1 MKKILLSMCIVL
13 CLPIMCVAKER
24 LVLIGDAS
32 LAPHSIANPDVR
44 GWGEKLSALFTG
56 KVEVVNF
63 AQAGES
69 THTLIDSRLKKI
81 IDQCHPGDFVVLQLG
96 QNDLRDE
103 YGKMYYPAADMA
115 KHLVEV
121 VAQLQKRRV
130 KVILCTPVVQPYYKD
145 GQVIERMGVYADV
158 IRRVAKAKETY
169 LIDMEQLTMD
179 WISTIGEQNASLFFK
194 NISADTQRREY
205 LLTEAGAT
213 EVSRMFVEEV
223 LAQKIKKL
231 KKHVM
236 LSIEQK

>member
-13 CLPIMCVAKER
+13 CLPVMCVAKER

-158 IRRVAKAKETY
+158 IRRVAKVKDTY
-169 LIDMEQLTMD
+169 LIDIEKLTMD
-179 WISTIGEQNASLFFK
+179 WINSIGEQNASLFFK
-194 NISADTQRREY
+194 NISTDTQRREY

-223 LAQKIKKL
+223 LAQKIKML

>member
-1 MKKILLSMCIVL
+1 MKKILLTMCIAL
-13 CLPIMCVAKER
+13 CLPVMCMAKER

-44 GWGEKLSALFTG
+44 GWGEKLSALFTD
-56 KVEVVNF
+56 KVEVLNF

-69 THTLIDSRLKKI
+69 THTMVDGRLKKI
-81 IDQCHPGDFVVLQLG
+81 LDQCQSGDFVVLQLG

-115 KHLVEV
+115 TQLADI
-121 VAQLQKRRV
+121 VAQLQKKRV
-130 KVILCTPVVQPYYKD
+130 KVILCTPVVQPYYME

-158 IRRVAKAKETY
+158 IRRVAKAKQTY

-213 EVSRMFVEEV
+213 EVSRLFVEEV
-223 LAQKIKKL
+223 LEQKIKKL
-231 KKHVM
+231 KKHVV
-236 LSIEQK
+236 LFIEQ

>member
-1 MKKILLSMCIVL
+1 MKKILLTMCIAL
-13 CLPIMCVAKER
+13 CLPMMCMAKER

-44 GWGEKLSALFTG
+44 GWGEKLSALFTD
-56 KVEVVNF
+56 KVEVLNF

-69 THTLIDSRLKKI
+69 THTLVDGRLKKI
-81 IDQCHPGDFVVLQLG
+81 ISQCHSGDFVVLQLG

-115 KHLVEV
+115 TQLADI
-121 VAQLQKRRV
+121 VAQLQKKRV
-130 KVILCTPVVQPYYKD
+130 KVILCTPVVQPYYME

-158 IRRVAKAKETY
+158 IRRVAKAKQTY

-213 EVSRMFVEEV
+213 EVSRLFVEEV
-223 LAQKIKKL
+223 LEQKIKKL
-231 KKHVM
+231 KKHVV
-236 LSIEQK
+236 LFIEQK

>member
-1 MKKILLSMCIVL
+1 MKKILLTMCIAL
-13 CLPIMCVAKER
+13 CVPVMCLAKER

-44 GWGEKLSALFTG
+44 GWGEKLSALFTD
-56 KVEVVNF
+56 KVEVLNF

-69 THTLIDSRLKKI
+69 THTLIDGRLKKI
-81 IDQCHPGDFVVLQLG
+81 LDQCRTGDFVVLQVG

-115 KHLVEV
+115 TQLADIVES
-121 VAQLQKRRV
+121 LQKRSV
-130 KVILCTPVVQPYYKD
+130 KVILCTPVVQPYYMD

-158 IRRVAKAKETY
+158 IRRVAKAKQTH

-194 NISADTQRREY
+194 NISTDTQRREY

-213 EVSRMFVEEV
+213 EVSRLFVEEV
-223 LAQKIKKL
+223 LEQKIKKL
-231 KKHVM
+231 KKHVV
-236 LSIEQK
+236 LSIEQQ

>member
-1 MKKILLSMCIVL
+1 MKKILLTMCIAL
-13 CLPIMCVAKER
+13 CLPVMCMAKER

-44 GWGEKLSALFTG
+44 GWGEKLSALFTD
-56 KVEVVNF
+56 KVEVLNF

-69 THTLIDSRLKKI
+69 THTLVDGRLKKI
-81 IDQCHPGDFVVLQLG
+81 INQCHSGDFVVLQLG

-115 KHLVEV
+115 TQLADI
-121 VAQLQKRRV
+121 VAQLQKKRV
-130 KVILCTPVVQPYYKD
+130 KVILCTPVVQPYYME

-158 IRRVAKAKETY
+158 IRRVAKAKQTY

-213 EVSRMFVEEV
+213 EVSRLFVEEV
-223 LAQKIKKL
+223 LEQKIKKL
-231 KKHVM
+231 KKHVV
-236 LSIEQK
+236 LSIEQQ

>member
-1 MKKILLSMCIVL
+1 M
-13 CLPIMCVAKER
+13 
-24 LVLIGDAS
+24 LIGDAS

-44 GWGEKLSALFTG
+44 GWGEKLSALFTD
-56 KVEVVNF
+56 KVEVLNF

-69 THTLIDSRLKKI
+69 THTLVDGRLKKI
-81 IDQCHPGDFVVLQLG
+81 INQCHSGDFVVLQLG

-115 KHLVEV
+115 TQLADI
-121 VAQLQKRRV
+121 VAQLQKKRV
-130 KVILCTPVVQPYYKD
+130 KVILCTPVVQPYYME

-158 IRRVAKAKETY
+158 IRRVAKAKQTY

-179 WISTIGEQNASLFFK
+179 WISTISEQNASLFFK

-213 EVSRMFVEEV
+213 EVSRLFVEEV
-223 LAQKIKKL
+223 LEQKIKKL
-231 KKHVM
+231 KKHVV
-236 LSIEQK
+236 LSIEQQ

>member
-1 MKKILLSMCIVL
+1 MKKILLTMCIAL
-13 CLPIMCVAKER
+13 CLPVMCMAKER

-44 GWGEKLSALFTG
+44 GWGEKLSALFTD
-56 KVEVVNF
+56 KVEVLNF

-69 THTLIDSRLKKI
+69 THTLVDGRLKKI
-81 IDQCHPGDFVVLQLG
+81 INQCHSGDFVVLQLG

-115 KHLVEV
+115 TQLADV
-121 VAQLQKRRV
+121 VAQLQKKRV
-130 KVILCTPVVQPYYKD
+130 KVILCTPVVQPYYME

-158 IRRVAKAKETY
+158 IRRVAKAKQTY

-213 EVSRMFVEEV
+213 EVSRLFVEEV
-223 LAQKIKKL
+223 LEQKIKKL
-231 KKHVM
+231 KKHVV
-236 LSIEQK
+236 LSIEQQ

>member
-1 MKKILLSMCIVL
+1 MKKILLTMCIAL
-13 CLPIMCVAKER
+13 CLPVMCMAKER

-44 GWGEKLSALFTG
+44 GWGEKLSALFTD
-56 KVEVVNF
+56 KVEVLNF

-69 THTLIDSRLKKI
+69 THTLVDGRLKKI
-81 IDQCHPGDFVVLQLG
+81 LDQCQSGDFVVLQLG

-115 KHLVEV
+115 TQLADI
-121 VAQLQKRRV
+121 VAQLQKKRV
-130 KVILCTPVVQPYYKD
+130 KVILCTPVVQPYYME

-158 IRRVAKAKETY
+158 IRRVAKAKQTY

-213 EVSRMFVEEV
+213 EVSRLFVEEV
-223 LAQKIKKL
+223 LEQKIKKL
-231 KKHVM
+231 KKHVV
-236 LSIEQK
+236 LSIEQQ

>member
-1 MKKILLSMCIVL
+1 MKKILLTMCIAL
-13 CLPIMCVAKER
+13 CLPVMCMAKER

-44 GWGEKLSALFTG
+44 GWGEKLSALFTD
-56 KVEVVNF
+56 KVEVLNF

-69 THTLIDSRLKKI
+69 THTLVDGRLKKI
-81 IDQCHPGDFVVLQLG
+81 INQCHSGDFVVLQLG

-115 KHLVEV
+115 TQLADI
-121 VAQLQKRRV
+121 VAQLQKKRV
-130 KVILCTPVVQPYYKD
+130 KVILCTPVVQPYYMD

-158 IRRVAKAKETY
+158 IRRVAKAKQTY
-169 LIDMEQLTMD
+169 LIDMEQLTKD

-213 EVSRMFVEEV
+213 EVSRLFVEEV
-223 LAQKIKKL
+223 LEQKIKKL
-231 KKHVM
+231 KKHVV
-236 LSIEQK
+236 LSIEQQ

>member
-1 MKKILLSMCIVL
+1 MKKILLTMCIAL
-13 CLPIMCVAKER
+13 CLPVMCMAKER

-44 GWGEKLSALFTG
+44 GWGEKLSALFTD
-56 KVEVVNF
+56 KVEVLNF

-69 THTLIDSRLKKI
+69 THTLVDGRLKKI
-81 IDQCHPGDFVVLQLG
+81 INQCHSGDFVVLQLG

-115 KHLVEV
+115 TQLADIVT
-121 VAQLQKRRV
+121 QLQKKRV
-130 KVILCTPVVQPYYKD
+130 KVILCTPVVQPYYME

-158 IRRVAKAKETY
+158 IRRVAKAKQTY

-213 EVSRMFVEEV
+213 EVSRLFVEEV
-223 LAQKIKKL
+223 LEQKIKKL
-231 KKHVM
+231 KKHVV
-236 LSIEQK
+236 LSIEQQ

>member
-1 MKKILLSMCIVL
+1 MKKILLTMCIAL
-13 CLPIMCVAKER
+13 CLPVMCMAKER

-44 GWGEKLSALFTG
+44 GWGEKLSALFTD
-56 KVEVVNF
+56 KVEVLNF

-69 THTLIDSRLKKI
+69 THTLVDGRLKKI
-81 IDQCHPGDFVVLQLG
+81 INQCHSGDFVVLQLG

-115 KHLVEV
+115 TQLADI
-121 VAQLQKRRV
+121 VAQLQKKRV
-130 KVILCTPVVQPYYKD
+130 KVILCTPVVQPYYME

-158 IRRVAKAKETY
+158 IRRVAKAKQTY

-194 NISADTQRREY
+194 HISADTQRREY

-213 EVSRMFVEEV
+213 EVSRLFVEEV
-223 LAQKIKKL
+223 LEQKIKKL
-231 KKHVM
+231 KKHVV
-236 LSIEQK
+236 LPIEQQ

>member
-1 MKKILLSMCIVL
+1 MKKILLTMCIAL
-13 CLPIMCVAKER
+13 CLPVMCMAKER

-44 GWGEKLSALFTG
+44 GWGEKLSALFTD
-56 KVEVVNF
+56 KVEVLNF

-69 THTLIDSRLKKI
+69 THTLVDGRLKKI
-81 IDQCHPGDFVVLQLG
+81 INQCHSGDFVVLQLG

-115 KHLVEV
+115 TQLADI
-121 VAQLQKRRV
+121 VAQLQKKRV
-130 KVILCTPVVQPYYKD
+130 KVILCTPVVQPYYMD

-158 IRRVAKAKETY
+158 IRRVAKAKQTY

-179 WISTIGEQNASLFFK
+179 WISTISEQNASLFFK

-213 EVSRMFVEEV
+213 EVSRLFVEEV
-223 LAQKIKKL
+223 LEQKIKKL
-231 KKHVM
+231 KKHVV
-236 LSIEQK
+236 LSIEQQ

>member
-1 MKKILLSMCIVL
+1 MKKILLTMCIAL
-13 CLPIMCVAKER
+13 CLPVRCMAKER

-44 GWGEKLSALFTG
+44 GWGEKLSALFTD
-56 KVEVVNF
+56 KVEVLNF

-69 THTLIDSRLKKI
+69 THTLVDGRLKKI
-81 IDQCHPGDFVVLQLG
+81 INQCHSGDFVVLQLG

-115 KHLVEV
+115 TQLADI
-121 VAQLQKRRV
+121 VAQLQKKRV
-130 KVILCTPVVQPYYKD
+130 KVILCTPVVQPYYME

-158 IRRVAKAKETY
+158 IRRVAKAKQTY

-194 NISADTQRREY
+194 HISADTQRREY

-213 EVSRMFVEEV
+213 EVSRLFVEEV
-223 LAQKIKKL
+223 LEQKIKKL
-231 KKHVM
+231 KKHVV
-236 LSIEQK
+236 LSIEQQ

>member
-1 MKKILLSMCIVL
+1 MKKILLTMCIAL
-13 CLPIMCVAKER
+13 CLPMMCMAKER

-44 GWGEKLSALFTG
+44 GWGEKLSALFTD
-56 KVEVVNF
+56 KVEVLNF

-69 THTLIDSRLKKI
+69 THTLVDGRLKKI
-81 IDQCHPGDFVVLQLG
+81 INQCHSGDFVVLQLG

-115 KHLVEV
+115 TQLADI
-121 VAQLQKRRV
+121 VAQLQKKRV
-130 KVILCTPVVQPYYKD
+130 KVILCTPVVQPYYME

-158 IRRVAKAKETY
+158 IRRVAKAKGTY

-194 NISADTQRREY
+194 NISTDTQRREY

-213 EVSRMFVEEV
+213 EVSRLFVEEV
-223 LAQKIKKL
+223 LEQKIKKL
-231 KKHVM
+231 KKHVV
-236 LSIEQK
+236 LSIEQQ

>member
-1 MKKILLSMCIVL
+1 MKKILLTMCIAL
-13 CLPIMCVAKER
+13 CLPVMCMAKER

-44 GWGEKLSALFTG
+44 GWGEKLSALFTD
-56 KVEVVNF
+56 KVEVLNF

-69 THTLIDSRLKKI
+69 THTLVDGRLKKI
-81 IDQCHPGDFVVLQLG
+81 INQCHSGDFVVLQLG

-115 KHLVEV
+115 TQLADI
-121 VAQLQKRRV
+121 VAQLQKKRV
-130 KVILCTPVVQPYYKD
+130 KVILCTPVVQPYYMD

-158 IRRVAKAKETY
+158 IRRVAKAKGAY
-169 LIDMEQLTMD
+169 LVDLEKLTMD

-213 EVSRMFVEEV
+213 EVSRLFVEDV
-223 LAQKIKKL
+223 LEQKIKKL
-231 KKHVM
+231 KKHVV
-236 LSIEQK
+236 LSIEQQ

>member
-1 MKKILLSMCIVL
+1 MKKILLTMCIAL
-13 CLPIMCVAKER
+13 CLPVMCMAKER

-44 GWGEKLSALFTG
+44 GWGEKLSALFTD
-56 KVEVVNF
+56 KVEVLNF

-69 THTLIDSRLKKI
+69 THTLVDGRLKKI
-81 IDQCHPGDFVVLQLG
+81 INQCHSGDFVVLQLG

-115 KHLVEV
+115 TQLADI
-121 VAQLQKRRV
+121 VAQLQKKRV
-130 KVILCTPVVQPYYKD
+130 KVILCTPVVQPYYME

-169 LIDMEQLTMD
+169 LIDMEQLTKD
-179 WISTIGEQNASLFFK
+179 WISNISEQNASLFFK

-213 EVSRMFVEEV
+213 EVSRLFVEEV
-223 LAQKIKKL
+223 LEQKIKKL
-231 KKHVM
+231 KKHVV
-236 LSIEQK
+236 LFIEQQ

>member
-1 MKKILLSMCIVL
+1 MKKILLTMCIAL
-13 CLPIMCVAKER
+13 CLPVMCMAKER

-44 GWGEKLSALFTG
+44 GWGEKLSALFTD
-56 KVEVVNF
+56 KVEVLNF

-69 THTLIDSRLKKI
+69 THTLVDGRLKKI
-81 IDQCHPGDFVVLQLG
+81 LDQCQSGDFVVLQLG

-115 KHLVEV
+115 TQLADI
-121 VAQLQKRRV
+121 VAQLQKKRV
-130 KVILCTPVVQPYYKD
+130 KVILCTPVVQPYYMD

-158 IRRVAKAKETY
+158 IRRVAKAKQTY

-194 NISADTQRREY
+194 NISTDTQRREY

-213 EVSRMFVEEV
+213 EVSRLFVEEV
-223 LAQKIKKL
+223 LEQKIKKL
-231 KKHVM
+231 KKHVV
-236 LSIEQK
+236 LFIEQQ

>member
-1 MKKILLSMCIVL
+1 MKKILLTMCIAL
-13 CLPIMCVAKER
+13 CLPVMCMAKER

-44 GWGEKLSALFTG
+44 GWGEKLSALFTD
-56 KVEVVNF
+56 KVEVLNF

-69 THTLIDSRLKKI
+69 THTLVDGRLKKI
-81 IDQCHPGDFVVLQLG
+81 INQCHSGDFVVLQLG

-115 KHLVEV
+115 TQLADI
-121 VAQLQKRRV
+121 VAQLQKKRV
-130 KVILCTPVVQPYYKD
+130 KVILCTPVVQPYYME

-158 IRRVAKAKETY
+158 IRRVAKAKQTY
-169 LIDMEQLTMD
+169 LIDMEQLTKD

-213 EVSRMFVEEV
+213 EVSRLFVEE
-223 LAQKIKKL
+223 LLEQKIKKL
-231 KKHVM
+231 KKHVV
-236 LSIEQK
+236 LSIEQQ

>member
-1 MKKILLSMCIVL
+1 MKKILLTMCIAL
-13 CLPIMCVAKER
+13 CLPVMCMAKER

-44 GWGEKLSALFTG
+44 GWGEKLSALFTD
-56 KVEVVNF
+56 KVEVLNF

-69 THTLIDSRLKKI
+69 THTLVDGRLKKI
-81 IDQCHPGDFVVLQLG
+81 INQCHSGDFVVLQLG

-115 KHLVEV
+115 TQLADI
-121 VAQLQKRRV
+121 VAQLQKKRV
-130 KVILCTPVVQPYYKD
+130 KVILCTPVVQPYYME

-158 IRRVAKAKETY
+158 IRRVAKAKQTY

-213 EVSRMFVEEV
+213 EVSRLFVEEV
-223 LAQKIKKL
+223 LEQKIKKL
-231 KKHVM
+231 KKHVV
-236 LSIEQK
+236 LFIEQQ

>member
-1 MKKILLSMCIVL
+1 MKKILLTMCIAL
-13 CLPIMCVAKER
+13 CLPMMCMAKER

-44 GWGEKLSALFTG
+44 GWGEKLSALFTD
-56 KVEVVNF
+56 KVEVLNF

-69 THTLIDSRLKKI
+69 THTLVDGRLKKI
-81 IDQCHPGDFVVLQLG
+81 LDQCRAGDFVVLQLG

-115 KHLVEV
+115 TQLADI
-121 VAQLQKRRV
+121 VAQLQKKRV
-130 KVILCTPVVQPYYKD
+130 KVILCTPVVQPYYMD

-158 IRRVAKAKETY
+158 IRRVAKAKQTY

-213 EVSRMFVEEV
+213 EVSRLFVEEV
-223 LAQKIKKL
+223 LEQKIKKL
-231 KKHVM
+231 KKHVV
-236 LSIEQK
+236 LFIEQK

>member
-1 MKKILLSMCIVL
+1 MKKILLTMCIAL
-13 CLPIMCVAKER
+13 CLPMMCMAKER

-44 GWGEKLSALFTG
+44 GWGEKLSALFTD
-56 KVEVVNF
+56 KVEVLNF

-69 THTLIDSRLKKI
+69 THTLVDGRLKKI
-81 IDQCHPGDFVVLQLG
+81 INQCHSGDFVVLQLG

-115 KHLVEV
+115 TQLADI
-121 VAQLQKRRV
+121 VAQLQKKRV
-130 KVILCTPVVQPYYKD
+130 KVILCTPVVQPYYME

-158 IRRVAKAKETY
+158 IRRVAKAKQTY

-194 NISADTQRREY
+194 HISADTQRREY

-213 EVSRMFVEEV
+213 EVSRLFVEEV
-223 LAQKIKKL
+223 LEQKIKKL
-231 KKHVM
+231 KKHVV
-236 LSIEQK
+236 LSIEQQ

>member
-1 MKKILLSMCIVL
+1 MKKILLTMCIAL
-13 CLPIMCVAKER
+13 CLPMMCMAKER

-44 GWGEKLSALFTG
+44 GWGEKLSALFTD
-56 KVEVVNF
+56 KVEVLNF

-69 THTLIDSRLKKI
+69 THTLVDGRLKKI
-81 IDQCHPGDFVVLQLG
+81 LDQCRAGDFVVLQLG

-115 KHLVEV
+115 TQLADI
-121 VAQLQKRRV
+121 VAQLQKKRI
-130 KVILCTPVVQPYYKD
+130 KVILCTPVVQPYYME

-158 IRRVAKAKETY
+158 IRRVAKAKQTY

-194 NISADTQRREY
+194 NISTDTQRREY

-213 EVSRMFVEEV
+213 EVSRLFVEEV
-223 LAQKIKKL
+223 LEQKIKKL
-231 KKHVM
+231 KKHVV
-236 LSIEQK
+236 LSIEQQ

>member
-1 MKKILLSMCIVL
+1 MKKILQTMCIAL
-13 CLPIMCVAKER
+13 CLPVMCMAKER

-44 GWGEKLSALFTG
+44 GWGEKLSALFTD
-56 KVEVVNF
+56 KVEVLNF

-69 THTLIDSRLKKI
+69 THTLVDGRLKKI
-81 IDQCHPGDFVVLQLG
+81 INQCHSGDFVVLQLG

-115 KHLVEV
+115 TQLADI
-121 VAQLQKRRV
+121 VAQLQKKRV
-130 KVILCTPVVQPYYKD
+130 KVILCTPVVQPYYMD

-158 IRRVAKAKETY
+158 IRRVAKAKQTY

-213 EVSRMFVEEV
+213 EVSRLFVEEV
-223 LAQKIKKL
+223 LEQKIKKL
-231 KKHVM
+231 KKHVV
-236 LSIEQK
+236 LSIEQQ

>member
-1 MKKILLSMCIVL
+1 MKKILLTMCIAL
-13 CLPIMCVAKER
+13 CLPMMCMAKER

-44 GWGEKLSALFTG
+44 GWGEKLSALFTD
-56 KVEVVNF
+56 KVEVLNF

-69 THTLIDSRLKKI
+69 THTLVDGRLKKI
-81 IDQCHPGDFVVLQLG
+81 INQCHSGDFVVLQVG

-115 KHLVEV
+115 TQLADIVT
-121 VAQLQKRRV
+121 QLQKKRV

-145 GQVIERMGVYADV
+145 GQVVERMGVYADV

-169 LIDMEQLTMD
+169 LIDIERLTMD

-194 NISADTQRREY
+194 NISTDTQRREY

-213 EVSRMFVEEV
+213 EVSRLFVEEV
-223 LAQKIKKL
+223 LEQKIKKL
-231 KKHVM
+231 KKHVV
-236 LSIEQK
+236 LSIEQQ

>member
-1 MKKILLSMCIVL
+1 MKKILLTMCIAL
-13 CLPIMCVAKER
+13 CLPVMCMAKER

-44 GWGEKLSALFTG
+44 GWGEKLSALFTD
-56 KVEVVNF
+56 KVEVLNF

-69 THTLIDSRLKKI
+69 THTLVDGRLKKI
-81 IDQCHPGDFVVLQLG
+81 INQCHSGDFVVLQLG

-115 KHLVEV
+115 TQLADI
-121 VAQLQKRRV
+121 VAQLQKKRV
-130 KVILCTPVVQPYYKD
+130 KVILCTPVVQPYYME

-158 IRRVAKAKETY
+158 IRRVAKAKQTY
-169 LIDMEQLTMD
+169 LIDMEQLTKD

-213 EVSRMFVEEV
+213 EVSRLFVEEV
-223 LAQKIKKL
+223 LEQKIKKL
-231 KKHVM
+231 KKHVV
-236 LSIEQK
+236 LSIEQQ

>member
-1 MKKILLSMCIVL
+1 MKKILLTMCIAL
-13 CLPIMCVAKER
+13 CLPVMCMAKER

-44 GWGEKLSALFTG
+44 GWGEKLSALFSD

-69 THTLIDSRLKKI
+69 TRTLIDSRLMKI
-81 IDQCHPGDFVVLQLG
+81 INQCHPGDFVVLQLG

-115 KHLVEV
+115 TQLADIVT
-121 VAQLQKRRV
+121 QLQKKRV

-145 GQVIERMGVYADV
+145 GQVVERMGVYADV

-169 LIDMEQLTMD
+169 LIDIERLTMD

-194 NISADTQRREY
+194 NISTDTRRREY

-223 LAQKIKKL
+223 LVQKIKKL

-236 LSIEQK
+236 LSIEQQ

>member
-1 MKKILLSMCIVL
+1 MKKILQTMCIAL
-13 CLPIMCVAKER
+13 CLPVMCMAKER

-44 GWGEKLSALFTG
+44 GWGEKLSALFTD
-56 KVEVVNF
+56 KVEVLNF

-69 THTLIDSRLKKI
+69 THTLVDGRLKKI
-81 IDQCHPGDFVVLQLG
+81 INQCHSGDFVVLQLG

-115 KHLVEV
+115 TQLADI
-121 VAQLQKRRV
+121 VAQLQKKRV
-130 KVILCTPVVQPYYKD
+130 KVILCTPVVQPYYME

-158 IRRVAKAKETY
+158 IRRVAKAKQTY

-213 EVSRMFVEEV
+213 EVSRLFVEEV
-223 LAQKIKKL
+223 LEQKIKKL
-231 KKHVM
+231 KKHVV
-236 LSIEQK
+236 LSIEQQ

>member
-1 MKKILLSMCIVL
+1 MKKILLTMCIAL
-13 CLPIMCVAKER
+13 CLPVMCMAKER

-44 GWGEKLSALFTG
+44 GWGEKLSALFTD
-56 KVEVVNF
+56 KVEVLNF

-69 THTLIDSRLKKI
+69 THTLVDGRLKKI
-81 IDQCHPGDFVVLQLG
+81 LDQCRAGDFVVLQLG

-115 KHLVEV
+115 TQLADI
-121 VAQLQKRRV
+121 VAQLQKRRI
-130 KVILCTPVVQPYYKD
+130 KVILCTPVVQPYYME

-158 IRRVAKAKETY
+158 IRRVAKAKQTY

-213 EVSRMFVEEV
+213 EVSRLFVEEV
-223 LAQKIKKL
+223 LEQKIKKL
-231 KKHVM
+231 KKHVV
-236 LSIEQK
+236 LFIEQQ

>member
-1 MKKILLSMCIVL
+1 MKKILLTMCIAL
-13 CLPIMCVAKER
+13 CLPMMCMAKER

-44 GWGEKLSALFTG
+44 GWGEKLSALFTD
-56 KVEVVNF
+56 KVEVLNF

-69 THTLIDSRLKKI
+69 THTLVDGRLKKI
-81 IDQCHPGDFVVLQLG
+81 INQCHSGDFVVLQLG

-115 KHLVEV
+115 TQLADI
-121 VAQLQKRRV
+121 VAQLQKKRV
-130 KVILCTPVVQPYYKD
+130 KVILCTPVVQPYYME

-158 IRRVAKAKETY
+158 IRRVAKAKQTY

-213 EVSRMFVEEV
+213 EVSRLFVEEV
-223 LAQKIKKL
+223 LEQKIKKL
-231 KKHVM
+231 KKHVV
-236 LSIEQK
+236 LSIEQQ

>member
-1 MKKILLSMCIVL
+1 MKKILLTMCIAL
-13 CLPIMCVAKER
+13 CLPMMCMAKER

-44 GWGEKLSALFTG
+44 GWGEKLSALFSD

-69 THTLIDSRLKKI
+69 TRTLIDSRLMKI
-81 IDQCHPGDFVVLQLG
+81 INQCHPGDFVVLQLG

-115 KHLVEV
+115 TQLADI
-121 VAQLQKRRV
+121 VAQLQKKRV
-130 KVILCTPVVQPYYKD
+130 KVILCTPVVQPYYME

-158 IRRVAKAKETY
+158 IRRVAKAKQTY

-213 EVSRMFVEEV
+213 EVSRLFVEEV
-223 LAQKIKKL
+223 LEQKIKRL
-231 KKHVM
+231 KKHVV
-236 LSIEQK
+236 LFIEQQ

>member
-1 MKKILLSMCIVL
+1 MKKILLTMCIAL
-13 CLPIMCVAKER
+13 CLPMMCMAKER

-44 GWGEKLSALFTG
+44 GWGEKLSALFTD
-56 KVEVVNF
+56 KVEVLNF

-69 THTLIDSRLKKI
+69 THTLVDGRLKKI
-81 IDQCHPGDFVVLQLG
+81 LDQCRAGDFVVLQLG

-115 KHLVEV
+115 TQLADI
-121 VAQLQKRRV
+121 VAQLQKKRV
-130 KVILCTPVVQPYYKD
+130 KVILCTPVVQPYYME

-158 IRRVAKAKETY
+158 IRRVAKAKQTY

-213 EVSRMFVEEV
+213 EVSRLFVEEV
-223 LAQKIKKL
+223 LEQKIKKL
-231 KKHVM
+231 KKHVV
-236 LSIEQK
+236 LFIEQK

>member
-1 MKKILLSMCIVL
+1 MC
-13 CLPIMCVAKER
+13 MAKER

-44 GWGEKLSALFTG
+44 GWGEKLSALFTD
-56 KVEVVNF
+56 KVEVLNF

-69 THTLIDSRLKKI
+69 THTLVDGRLKKI
-81 IDQCHPGDFVVLQLG
+81 LDQCQSGDFVVLQLG

-115 KHLVEV
+115 TQLADI
-121 VAQLQKRRV
+121 VAQLQKKRV
-130 KVILCTPVVQPYYKD
+130 KVILCTPVVQPYYME

-158 IRRVAKAKETY
+158 IRRVAKAKQTY

-213 EVSRMFVEEV
+213 EVSRLFVEEV
-223 LAQKIKKL
+223 LEQKIKKL
-231 KKHVM
+231 KKHVV
-236 LSIEQK
+236 LSIEQQ

>member
-1 MKKILLSMCIVL
+1 MKKILLTMCIAL
-13 CLPIMCVAKER
+13 CLPVMCMAKER

-44 GWGEKLSALFTG
+44 GWGEKLSALFTD
-56 KVEVVNF
+56 KVEVLNF

-69 THTLIDSRLKKI
+69 THTLVDGRLKKI
-81 IDQCHPGDFVVLQLG
+81 LDQCQSGDFVVLQLG

-115 KHLVEV
+115 TQLADI
-121 VAQLQKRRV
+121 VAQLQKKRV
-130 KVILCTPVVQPYYKD
+130 KVILCTPVVQPYYME

-158 IRRVAKAKETY
+158 IRRVAKAKQTY

-213 EVSRMFVEEV
+213 EVSRLFVEEV
-223 LAQKIKKL
+223 LEQKIKKL
-231 KKHVM
+231 KKHVV
-236 LSIEQK
+236 LFIEQQ

>member
-13 CLPIMCVAKER
+13 CLPVMCVAKER

-158 IRRVAKAKETY
+158 IRRVAKAKQTY

-194 NISADTQRREY
+194 NISTDTQRREY

-236 LSIEQK
+236 LSIEQQ

>member
-1 MKKILLSMCIVL
+1 MKKILLTMCIAL
-13 CLPIMCVAKER
+13 CLPVMCMAKER

-44 GWGEKLSALFTG
+44 GWGEKLSALFTD
-56 KVEVVNF
+56 KVEVLNF

-69 THTLIDSRLKKI
+69 THTLVDGRLKKI
-81 IDQCHPGDFVVLQLG
+81 INQCHSGDFVVLQLG

-115 KHLVEV
+115 TQLADI
-121 VAQLQKRRV
+121 VAQLQKKRV
-130 KVILCTPVVQPYYKD
+130 KVILCTPVVQPYYME

-158 IRRVAKAKETY
+158 IRRVAKAKQTY

-213 EVSRMFVEEV
+213 EVSRLFVEEV
-223 LAQKIKKL
+223 LEQKIKKL
-231 KKHVM
+231 KKHVV
-236 LSIEQK
+236 LFIEKQ

>member
-1 MKKILLSMCIVL
+1 MKKILLTMCIAL
-13 CLPIMCVAKER
+13 CLPVMCMAKER

-44 GWGEKLSALFTG
+44 GWGEKLSALFTD
-56 KVEVVNF
+56 KVEVLNF

-69 THTLIDSRLKKI
+69 THTLVDGRLKKI
-81 IDQCHPGDFVVLQLG
+81 INQCHSGDFVVLQLG

-115 KHLVEV
+115 TQLADI
-121 VAQLQKRRV
+121 VAQLQKKRV
-130 KVILCTPVVQPYYKD
+130 KVILCTPVVQPYYMD

-158 IRRVAKAKETY
+158 IRRVAKAKQTY

-213 EVSRMFVEEV
+213 EVSRLFVEEV
-223 LAQKIKKL
+223 LEQKIKKL
-231 KKHVM
+231 KKHVV
-236 LSIEQK
+236 LFIEQQ

>member
-1 MKKILLSMCIVL
+1 MKKILLTMCIAL
-13 CLPIMCVAKER
+13 CLPVMCMAKER

-44 GWGEKLSALFTG
+44 GWGEKLSALFTD
-56 KVEVVNF
+56 KVEVLNF

-69 THTLIDSRLKKI
+69 THTLVDGRLKKI
-81 IDQCHPGDFVVLQLG
+81 INQCHSGDFVVLQLG

-115 KHLVEV
+115 TQLADI
-121 VAQLQKRRV
+121 VAQLQKKRV
-130 KVILCTPVVQPYYKD
+130 KVILCTPVVQPYYME

-158 IRRVAKAKETY
+158 IRRVAKAKQTY

-179 WISTIGEQNASLFFK
+179 WISTIGEQSASLFFK
-194 NISADTQRREY
+194 HISAATQRREY

-213 EVSRMFVEEV
+213 EVSRLFVEEV
-223 LAQKIKKL
+223 LEQKIKKL
-231 KKHVM
+231 KKHVV
-236 LSIEQK
+236 LSIEQQ